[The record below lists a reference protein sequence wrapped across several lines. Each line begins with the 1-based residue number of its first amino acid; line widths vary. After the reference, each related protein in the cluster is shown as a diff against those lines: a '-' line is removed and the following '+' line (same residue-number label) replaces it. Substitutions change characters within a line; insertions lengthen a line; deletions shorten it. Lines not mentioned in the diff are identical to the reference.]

1 MELQMLKKSDNSTEK
16 LRNYNTKH
24 CSFKLGAVQKRVNLV
39 AIERKHKMS
48 LKQLSCKS
56 YGFGT
61 DENGPSQFWVTTDP
75 SPPHTHSP
83 INSYVNAGER
93 ALGAKI
99 PTPFFF
105 IASAFFLNFRT
116 LILTQLEQKS

>member
-1 MELQMLKKSDNSTEK
+1 
-16 LRNYNTKH
+16 
-24 CSFKLGAVQKRVNLV
+24 
-39 AIERKHKMS
+39 MS

-61 DENGPSQFWVTTDP
+61 DENGPSQIWVTTDP

-83 INSYVNAGER
+83 INSYANAGER

-105 IASAFFLNFRT
+105 IKAAFFLKSRGGPFYNVN
-116 LILTQLEQKS
+116 LSIEKLEQKLERKKLES